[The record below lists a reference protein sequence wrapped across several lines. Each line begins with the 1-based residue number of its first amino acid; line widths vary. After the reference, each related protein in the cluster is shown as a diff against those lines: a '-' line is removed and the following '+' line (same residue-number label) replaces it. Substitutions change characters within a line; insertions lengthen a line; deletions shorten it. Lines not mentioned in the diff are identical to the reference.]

1 MNGPRHEILPGAAL
15 TQQQHRGA
23 RDGRHAPHERPH
35 LLDFWVLAQD
45 RLNRILPAPRL
56 LERGP
61 RFKQR
66 ALRQGAREERGQL
79 VDVDRFGEVLGRA
92 SLERLDGRGDVG
104 VPRQHENGQVAVDRA
119 QPACHLNAVQ
129 LGHHEVGDHGVGRL
143 LGMARQQRVRV
154 AEHLGS
160 EPPRT
165 EVPSHELGVH

>member
-35 LLDFWVLAQD
+35 LLDFWVLA
-45 RLNRILPAPRL
+45 PRL

-61 RFKQR
+61 CLEQR
-66 ALRQGAREERGQL
+66 PLCKGAREERGQL
-79 VDVDRFGEVLGRA
+79 VDVDGLGEVLGRA